1 MEIKTFESF
10 SESSWTEEEK
20 KKLNDCGFYPY
31 WGDESDYRREVSYG
45 DAVDDAA
52 YKWSSNSYSA
62 TKHEKEWDDDDYY
75 WNSNTQEFDNF
86 DSLISFLTD
95 Y

>member
-20 KKLNDCGFYPY
+20 NKLNDCEFYPY
-31 WGDESDYRREVSYG
+31 CGDESHYRREVSYG
-45 DAVDDAA
+45 DAVDDVA